1 MNEETLYESHPSMF
15 RNNPVE
21 FVLSILLILFYG
33 LGLVILLIW
42 WLKAKG
48 TKITLTNQRVT
59 LRKGILSKNINE
71 VYHSDVRNVK
81 VNQNLF
87 QRMFKVGTIGIS
99 TAGQSDVEILVS
111 GIPHPEKVKEIIDNH
126 RRKTNQAEQTD

>member
-1 MNEETLYESHPSMF
+1 M
-15 RNNPVE
+15 
-21 FVLSILLILFYG
+21 
-33 LGLVILLIW
+33 
-42 WLKAKG
+42 
-48 TKITLTNQRVT
+48 TNQRVT

>member
-1 MNEETLYESHPSMF
+1 MF
-15 RNNPVE
+15 RNNPVG
-21 FVLSILLILFYG
+21 FVLSILLIVLYG
-33 LGLVILLIW
+33 LGLVILLMW
-42 WLKAKG
+42 WIRAKG

-71 VYHSDVRNVK
+71 VFHSDVRNVR

-87 QRMFKVGTIGIS
+87 QRMFNVGTISVS

-111 GIPHPEKVKEIIDNH
+111 GIPNPEKVKEIIDRN
-126 RRKTNQAEQTD
+126 RRGTN